1 MHYEQRRQ
9 QGQEEVFPVDQ
20 QTTLSQNKKAM
31 TKKKKKKKFFNV
43 LNNSV
48 DRTKQERCQVHTD
61 WAVLFIA
68 LLQIAGTHKSVRYT
82 HGP

>member
-31 TKKKKKKKFFNV
+31 TKKKKKIFFNV